1 MIARYTRPA
10 MAEIWSEQ
18 RKYENWLRVEIAA
31 TTALA
36 RAGIVPSSAVE
47 ALKKNASFTIE
58 RIHEIEA
65 ETRHDVLAFTTAVA
79 ESVGPDAR
87 WLHYGLTSTDVV
99 DTAQGLAFVQASAL
113 IREGIVRLR
122 DVLRKRAV
130 EFQHTPT
137 IGRTHGVHAEP
148 TTFGM
153 KLLLWYAEMGR
164 NLKRFDAAAEDMRV
178 GKISGAVGA
187 FGKLKPEHEAA
198 ILAELGLQPALISTQ
213 VLQRDRHAA
222 YITTLAVLAS
232 TLDKIALEIRHLQRT
247 EVREAEEFFS
257 AGQKGSSAM
266 PHKRNPI
273 TCENICG
280 LARVMRGNAQVALEN
295 VALWHERDIS
305 HSSAERVILPDTTIL
320 ADYLL
325 DRTATLIERL
335 LVYPARMLKNLE
347 STNGLVFSGQLLIDL
362 AAAGMSRED
371 AYRLVQGHAMDAWNS
386 DQPSEL
392 NFRQL
397 IESDPEIN
405 ARLSPEKIAAA
416 FDVRR
421 QLTNIDEVFTRA
433 LAEG

>member
-1 MIARYTRPA
+1 MIPRYTRPA
-10 MAEIWSEQ
+10 MAAIWSEQ
-18 RKYENWLRVEIAA
+18 RKYENWLRVELAA
-31 TTALA
+31 TTALSKF
-36 RAGIVPSSAVE
+36 GIVPA
-47 ALKKNASFTIE
+47 AAAAILRQRASFTVE

-79 ESVGPDAR
+79 ESVGPEAR

-99 DTAQGLAFVQASAL
+99 DTAQALTLTEASAL
-113 IREGIVRLR
+113 IREGIMRLR
-122 DVLRKRAV
+122 DVLRQRAV

-164 NLKRFDAAAEDMRV
+164 NLRRFDAAAEDLRV
-178 GKISGAVGA
+178 GKISGAVGSY
-187 FGKLKPEHEAA
+187 GHLKPEHEAA
-198 ILAELGLQPALISTQ
+198 ILDELGLKAALISTQ

-222 YITTLAVLAS
+222 YVTTLAVLCS
-232 TLDKIALEIRHLQRT
+232 TLDKIATEIRHLQRT

-273 TCENICG
+273 TAENICG
-280 LARVMRGNAQVALEN
+280 LARVVRGNAQVALED

-320 ADYLL
+320 TDYLL
-325 DRTATLIERL
+325 DRSAGLIEKL
-335 LVYPARMLKNLE
+335 LVYPASMMKNLE
-347 STNGLVFSGQLLIDL
+347 LTGGLIFSGQLLLDL
-362 AAAGMSRED
+362 SEAGMSRED
-371 AYRLVQGHAMDAWNS
+371 AYKLVQAHAMNAWQN
-386 DQPSEL
+386 DL
-392 NFRQL
+392 NFRSL
-397 IESDPEIN
+397 VECDAAIT
-405 ARLSPEKIAAA
+405 AKLSPEKLDAA
-416 FDVRR
+416 FDFHR
-421 QLTNIDEVFTRA
+421 QLTNIDTVFARV

>member
-1 MIARYTRPA
+1 MISRYTRPA
-10 MAEIWSEQ
+10 MAAIWSEQ

-31 TTALA
+31 TTALS
-36 RAGIVPSSAVE
+36 RAGIVPPSALE
-47 ALKKNASFTIE
+47 SIRQRASFTIE
-58 RIHEIEA
+58 RIHQIEA

-79 ESVGPDAR
+79 ESVGEDSR
-87 WLHYGLTSTDVV
+87 WFHYGLTSTDVV
-99 DTAQGLAFVQASAL
+99 DTAQGLAFVQASEL
-113 IREGIVRLR
+113 IREGIVRFR

-164 NLKRFDAAAEDMRV
+164 NLKRFNAAAEDMRV

-222 YITTLAVLAS
+222 YIATLAVLGS

-325 DRTATLIERL
+325 DRSATLIERL
-335 LVYPARMLKNLE
+335 LVYPKRMLKNLE

-371 AYRLVQGHAMDAWNS
+371 AYRLVQGHAMNAWTN
-386 DQPSEL
+386 DL
-392 NFRQL
+392 NFRTL
-397 IESDPEIN
+397 IEADPEIN
-405 ARLSPEKIAAA
+405 QRMPSEQIAAA

-421 QLTNIDEVFTRA
+421 QLSNIDEVFARV

>member
-10 MAEIWSEQ
+10 MAAIWSEQ

-36 RAGIVPSSAVE
+36 RAGIVPPSAVE
-47 ALKKNASFTIE
+47 SLKQRASFTIE

-79 ESVGPDAR
+79 ESVGEDSR

-99 DTAQGLAFVQASAL
+99 DTAQGLALVQASAL
-113 IREGIVRLR
+113 IREGIVRFR

-137 IGRTHGVHAEP
+137 IGRTHGIHAEP

-164 NLKRFDAAAEDMRV
+164 NLKRFDAAAEDLRV

-187 FGKLKPEHEAA
+187 FGKLKPAHEAA

-213 VLQRDRHAA
+213 ILQRDRHAA
-222 YITTLAVLAS
+222 YITTLAVFAS

-257 AGQKGSSAM
+257 VGQKGSSAM

-273 TCENICG
+273 TSENICG
-280 LARVMRGNAQVALEN
+280 LARVIRGNAQVALEN

-325 DRTATLIERL
+325 DRAATLIERL

-371 AYRLVQGHAMDAWNS
+371 AYRLVQAHAMNAWTS
-386 DQPSEL
+386 DL
-392 NFRQL
+392 NFRSL
-397 IESDPEIN
+397 IGSDPEIN
-405 ARLSPEKIAAA
+405 QRMSLEEIAAA

-421 QLTNIDEVFTRA
+421 QLTNIDEVFARV

>member
-10 MAEIWSEQ
+10 MAAIWSEQ

-31 TTALA
+31 TTALSN
-36 RAGIVPSSAVE
+36 AGIVPPSALE
-47 ALKKNASFTIE
+47 SLRQRASFTIE

-79 ESVGPDAR
+79 ESVGEDSR

-99 DTAQGLAFVQASAL
+99 DTAQGLAFVQASEL
-113 IREGIVRLR
+113 IREGIVRFR

-222 YITTLAVLAS
+222 YITTLAVLGS

-325 DRTATLIERL
+325 DRSATLIERL
-335 LVYPARMLKNLE
+335 LVYPKRMLKNLE

-371 AYRLVQGHAMDAWNS
+371 AYRLVQGHAMNAWTN
-386 DQPSEL
+386 DL
-392 NFRQL
+392 NFRTL
-397 IESDPEIN
+397 IEADPEIN
-405 ARLSPEKIAAA
+405 QRMPPEQIAAA

-421 QLTNIDEVFTRA
+421 QLTNIDEVFARV
-433 LAEG
+433 LAED